1 MAIFFAAK
9 TFLWRGKL
17 IWKVRKIEKADAFS
31 GRDSF
36 EKIEFLN
43 CITHYIERS
52 PEKTKKTNQN
62 PVKIDPDF

>member
-1 MAIFFAAK
+1 
-9 TFLWRGKL
+9 L

-52 PEKTKKTNQN
+52 PEKTKKNRSKPGKN
-62 PVKIDPDF
+62 